1 MYIFSGT
8 PSRDRRIK
16 RDSGLARPFLFLQ
29 KNICFAVQIPRK
41 LDICM
46 KTYIILSSKNDS
58 SILDRQVRDCPDV
71 SEKTGSKHNG
81 KYEQDITA
89 LREKFGN
96 SFITGLCI
104 KITLKEALGMMPRN
118 RKRVDAYYGLT
129 RYLQEEYG
137 ITLTIYSQK
146 TKPND
151 HEEDNL

>member
-1 MYIFSGT
+1 MWNIMN
-8 PSRDRRIK
+8 
-16 RDSGLARPFLFLQ
+16 LFFGGPPEESL
-29 KNICFAVQIPRK
+29 K
-41 LDICM
+41 
-46 KTYIILSSKNDS
+46 
-58 SILDRQVRDCPDV
+58 RQVGEKASGPDV

-89 LREKFGN
+89 LKKKFGN

-104 KITLKEALGMMPRN
+104 RITLKEALEMMPRN

-151 HEEDNL
+151 HEKDYL

>member
-1 MYIFSGT
+1 MWSIMNLFFGGPPEESLKRQDGEKASG
-8 PSRDRRIK
+8 
-16 RDSGLARPFLFLQ
+16 
-29 KNICFAVQIPRK
+29 
-41 LDICM
+41 
-46 KTYIILSSKNDS
+46 
-58 SILDRQVRDCPDV
+58 PDV
-71 SEKTGSKHNG
+71 SEKTGSRHNE

-89 LREKFGN
+89 LKERFGN

-129 RYLQEEYG
+129 RYLQEEFG

-151 HEEDNL
+151 HEKDNL

>member
-1 MYIFSGT
+1 MMKNSISAMW
-8 PSRDRRIK
+8 SIMN
-16 RDSGLARPFLFLQ
+16 LFFGGPPEESL
-29 KNICFAVQIPRK
+29 K
-41 LDICM
+41 
-46 KTYIILSSKNDS
+46 
-58 SILDRQVRDCPDV
+58 RQVGEKASGPDV
-71 SEKTGSKHNG
+71 SEKTGSRHNE

-89 LREKFGN
+89 LKEKFGN

-118 RKRVDAYYGLT
+118 RKKVDAYDRLT
-129 RYLQEEYG
+129 RYLQNEFG